1 MIYGIS
7 GKTGGGKSYE
17 AVVTHIIPTVTQ
29 QKRKV
34 VTNLPLNVEHFVAVF
49 GEYCRDLI
57 EVVDGHFHNFGGER
71 PFSKIEHYLQYEHWK
86 NELNQG
92 VCFVIDECHLPLG
105 KGKTNNE
112 VKEFYSMSRHYG
124 FDITLLTQ
132 NFRKVDVDIRD
143 LVDVH
148 YRCIKKSF
156 IGQMDKYIL
165 KVHDKASNSTQSVIN
180 TEEREYEEK
189 YFKFYQSHTK
199 SAKPVQEAAA
209 KDVKLWYDNWFIK
222 GAALMLLF
230 GIYMVY
236 TAFQQQAE
244 KDKKLEQIKNKK
256 HNPVQQKVPDQYAS
270 NQPAAIGQSQQLKPK
285 EPVKPK
291 KPKHPYYKVQLHI
304 AGWMDITDAGKRT
317 KLYHIAASQNGQYMF
332 EMNHIDLA
340 LAGYSLSVKAQCL
353 IEITYNDYSDFLT
366 CDAPRVGL
374 EPQNNVP
381 NPDGM
386 VAKNF

>member
-17 AVVTHIIPTVTQ
+17 AVVNHIIPTITQ

-49 GEYCRDLI
+49 GEYTRDLI
-57 EVVDGHFHNFGGER
+57 EVVEGHFHNFGGER
-71 PFSKIEHYLQYEHWK
+71 PFSKVEHYLQYETWK

-92 VCFVIDECHLPLG
+92 VHFVIDECHLPLG
-105 KGKTNNE
+105 KGKTNAE

-143 LVDVH
+143 LVEVH
-148 YRCIKKSF
+148 YRCVKKSF
-156 IGQMDKYIL
+156 MGQMDKYIL

-180 TEEREYEEK
+180 TEEREYEKK

-199 SAKPVQEAAA
+199 SSKPVQEAAA

-230 GIYMVY
+230 GVFMVY
-236 TAFQQQAE
+236 TAFQKQAE
-244 KDKKLEQIKNKK
+244 KDEKLEQIKNRK
-256 HNPVQQKVPDQYAS
+256 HNPVQQKLPDQYAN
-270 NQPAAIGQSQQLKPK
+270 NQPVVISQLQPPKPQQK
-285 EPVKPK
+285 DEVK
-291 KPKHPYYKVQLHI
+291 KPTHPYYKVSLHI
-304 AGWMDITDAGKRT
+304 SGWAQYNDRGILK
-317 KLYHIAASQNGQYMF
+317 KNYHISASQNGQRIF
-332 EMNHIDLA
+332 QMNLFDLA
-340 LAGYSLSVKAQCL
+340 MAGYKTIVRSQCL
-353 IEITYNDYSDFLT
+353 IEIQFEDYHDYLT
-366 CDAPRVGL
+366 CDSPKI
-374 EPQNNVP
+374 EIMPDQNIP
-381 NPDGM
+381 ASDI
-386 VAKNF
+386 VANNF